1 MEGITCPEPLEH
13 TVLDTAL
20 DGGLVEKIS
29 DWEPVAHPVLDTTLD
44 GRPMEGTTDPEPL
57 EHSVLARSLD
67 SGLMDGMSSLELL
80 EQSVLVA
87 RPMEEITEMDPSQSS
102 ALAMHLD
109 YGHLNLESP
118 ARPMLEATR
127 DGITDTDTDPSE
139 CSAFASHLDYG
150 LLNLEL
156 LARPMVDVAL
166 DRRPTEGITV
176 PLPVESSG
184 LVMALGNGLTV
195 DLSGS
200 LPLEHLVSDM
210 EVGNNRL
217 DIHDEPLFG
226 SDRGWSYLEFTD
238 AMRQEA
244 LQIWSAGWVPAG
256 SVDRMVV
263 LPAEDYLCDKEM
275 SINDVSSEDL
285 RCGTTDMDIANQYE
299 TFSGLPA
306 YYGGDMYDS
315 EDLEEDDPVEL
326 ARATY
331 VEDYNFDIP
340 EGMDLMVH
348 KRCRP
353 DDGEARSEDT
363 VDMVPIC
370 QTVSCVTRIG
380 PDEFSGTSG
389 TETAVV
395 NGHDLEDFYQ
405 WSELSDEE
413 DCFVSD
419 VGSSVDSSLYMS
431 EQEDLGYVD
440 VESVVDFDS
449 EDFCINSDEGSVAEL
464 EWNTWDDA

>member
-44 GRPMEGTTDPEPL
+44 GRPMEGTTDPELL

-67 SGLMDGMSSLELL
+67 SGLMEGMSSLELL
-80 EQSVLVA
+80 EQSALNTVLVA
-87 RPMEEITEMDPSQSS
+87 RPMEEITEMDPSERL

-118 ARPMLEATR
+118 ARPMLEVAR

-139 CSAFASHLDYG
+139 RSALASHLDYG

-166 DRRPTEGITV
+166 DRRPMEGITV

-210 EVGNNRL
+210 EVGINRL

-244 LQIWSAGWVPAG
+244 LKIWSAGRVPAG

-285 RCGTTDMDIANQYE
+285 RCGNMDMDIVNQYE
-299 TFSGLPA
+299 TF
-306 YYGGDMYDS
+306 
-315 EDLEEDDPVEL
+315 
-326 ARATY
+326 
-331 VEDYNFDIP
+331 
-340 EGMDLMVH
+340 
-348 KRCRP
+348 
-353 DDGEARSEDT
+353 
-363 VDMVPIC
+363 
-370 QTVSCVTRIG
+370 
-380 PDEFSGTSG
+380 
-389 TETAVV
+389 
-395 NGHDLEDFYQ
+395 
-405 WSELSDEE
+405 
-413 DCFVSD
+413 
-419 VGSSVDSSLYMS
+419 
-431 EQEDLGYVD
+431 
-440 VESVVDFDS
+440 
-449 EDFCINSDEGSVAEL
+449 NSPML
-464 EWNTWDDA
+464 